1 MRAWFEGLDQR
12 ERLLV
17 MAGSAL
23 LAVFLV
29 IVLVWLPVRSGYNSL
44 KASVA
49 EQRDTAAWMQRS
61 AQQLAELK
69 RSGGTAAVGLGGRS
83 LLAVTDS
90 TARAGGLGAELKRV
104 EPEGRDSVR
113 VWLDGA
119 PFDVLVKW
127 LTTLNSTHGIL
138 VDNAT
143 LERTESAGRVDARL
157 TLQATD
163 L

>member
-1 MRAWFEGLDQR
+1 MRDWLEGLDAR

-17 MAGSAL
+17 MAGAVVL
-23 LAVFLV
+23 VVFLV
-29 IVLVWLPVRSGYNSL
+29 FVLVWLPLRSGYSNL
-44 KASVA
+44 KTSVA

-69 RSGGTAAVGLGGRS
+69 QSGGAAPTGLGGRS

-90 TARAGGLGAELKRV
+90 TARAGGLGDALKRV
-104 EPEGRDSVR
+104 EPEGRDNVR

-119 PFDVLVKW
+119 SFDVLLKW
-127 LTTLNSTHGIL
+127 LATLSTTHGIQ
-138 VDNAT
+138 VDSAT
-143 LERTESAGRVDARL
+143 LERSETAGRVNARL
-157 TLQATD
+157 TLLATD

>member
-1 MRAWFEGLDQR
+1 MREWLEGLEAR

-17 MAGSAL
+17 MAGAAL
-23 LAVFLV
+23 LVVFLV
-29 IVLVWLPVRSGYNSL
+29 FVLVWLPVRAGYNSL
-44 KASVA
+44 KESVA
-49 EQRDTAAWMQRS
+49 EQRDTAVWMQRS
-61 AQQLAELK
+61 AQQLAGLK
-69 RSGGTAAVGLGGRS
+69 RSSGAGPTGLGGRS

-90 TARAGGLGAELKRV
+90 TARAGGLGEGLKRV
-104 EPEGRDSVR
+104 EPEGSDSVR

-127 LTTLNSTHGIL
+127 LATLSATHGIQ
-138 VDNAT
+138 VDTAT
-143 LERTESAGRVDARL
+143 LERSEAAGRVNARL

>member
-1 MRAWFEGLDQR
+1 MREWLEGLDAR

-17 MAGSAL
+17 MGGAAL
-23 LAVFLV
+23 LVVFLLF
-29 IVLVWLPVRSGYNSL
+29 VLVWLPVRTGYSNL
-44 KASVA
+44 KTSVA
-49 EQRDTAAWMQRS
+49 EQRETAAWMQRS
-61 AQQLAELK
+61 AQQLAGLK
-69 RSGGTAAVGLGGRS
+69 RSGGAAPTGLGGRS

-119 PFDVLVKW
+119 DFDVLVKW
-127 LTTLNSTHGIL
+127 LATLSSTHGIQ
-138 VDNAT
+138 VDSAT
-143 LERTESAGRVDARL
+143 LERGDVAGRVDARL

>member
-1 MRAWFEGLDQR
+1 MREWLEGLEPR

-17 MAGSAL
+17 MGGAGL
-23 LAVFLV
+23 LIAFLLF
-29 IVLVWLPVRSGYNSL
+29 VLIWLPVRAGYNNL
-44 KASVA
+44 KAGVA

-61 AQQLAELK
+61 AQQLAALK
-69 RSGGTAAVGLGGRS
+69 RSGGSAPAGLGGRS

-104 EPEGRDSVR
+104 EPEGSDSVR

-119 PFDVLVKW
+119 AFDVLVKW
-127 LTTLNSTHGIL
+127 LGTLSSSHGIH
-138 VDNAT
+138 VDSAT
-143 LERTESAGRVDARL
+143 LERTETAGRVNARL

>member
-1 MRAWFEGLDQR
+1 MRDWLEGLEPR

-17 MAGSAL
+17 MAGAAL
-23 LAVFLV
+23 LAMFLV
-29 IVLVWLPVRSGYNSL
+29 FVLVWLPVRSGYSNL
-44 KASVA
+44 KTSVA

-69 RSGGTAAVGLGGRS
+69 RSGGAAPTGLGGRS

-90 TARAGGLGAELKRV
+90 TARAGGLGDALKRV
-104 EPEGRDSVR
+104 EPEGRDNVR

-119 PFDVLVKW
+119 SFDVLVKW
-127 LTTLNSTHGIL
+127 LATLSSTHGIL
-138 VDNAT
+138 VDSAT
-143 LERTESAGRVDARL
+143 LERSETAGRVNARL

>member
-1 MRAWFEGLDQR
+1 MREWFEGLESR

-17 MAGSAL
+17 VAGSAL

-29 IVLVWLPVRSGYNSL
+29 IVLVWLPVRSGYNNL

-61 AQQLAELK
+61 AQQLAGLK
-69 RSGGTAAVGLGGRS
+69 GSSGAEAAGLGGRS

-119 PFDVLVKW
+119 SFDVLVKW
-127 LTTLNSTHGIL
+127 LATLNSTHGIR

-143 LERTESAGRVDARL
+143 LERTESAGRVNARL

>member
-1 MRAWFEGLDQR
+1 MREWFEGLESR

-17 MAGSAL
+17 MAGAAL

-29 IVLVWLPVRSGYNSL
+29 IVLVWLPVRSGYNNL

-61 AQQLAELK
+61 AQQLAGLK
-69 RSGGTAAVGLGGRS
+69 RSGGAAAAGLGGRS

-119 PFDVLVKW
+119 SFDVLVKW
-127 LTTLNSTHGIL
+127 LATLNSTHGIL

-143 LERTESAGRVDARL
+143 LERTESAGRVNARL

>member
-1 MRAWFEGLDQR
+1 MREWLEGLEPR

-17 MAGSAL
+17 LAGAGL
-23 LAVFLV
+23 LVVFFV
-29 IVLVWLPVRSGYNSL
+29 TVLVWLPMRAGYNDL

-49 EQRDTAAWMQRS
+49 EQRETAAWMQRS
-61 AQQLAELK
+61 AQQLAALK
-69 RSGGTAAVGLGGRS
+69 QGGGEAPEGLGGRS

-119 PFDVLVKW
+119 AFDVLVKW
-127 LTTLNSTHGIL
+127 LVTLSTTHGIQ

-143 LERTESAGRVDARL
+143 LERTETAGRVNARL
-157 TLQATD
+157 SLQATD